1 MMTGVNCERV
11 TQAIDILM
19 KSKEGKEKNLDI
31 VNDYQCKNISE
42 KVLRIIISYTDYIQ
56 RNTWKKFL

>member
-1 MMTGVNCERV
+1 MMTGVNSERV

-19 KSKEGKEKNLDI
+19 KSSGGKERKLEI
-31 VNDYQCKNISE
+31 VNDYTCRNVSE

-56 RNTWKKFL
+56 RNTWKKY

>member
-1 MMTGVNCERV
+1 MN
-11 TQAIDILM
+11 
-19 KSKEGKEKNLDI
+19 SKKEKDRKLDI
-31 VNDYQCKNISE
+31 VDDYKCKNISE